1 MSWLLDFYNFR
12 IVGQYLDIFIEGIIA
27 TLWLSLVC
35 LILSIFFG
43 IFIAL
48 MRMSPIGLIWRT
60 AAAYIQVIRA
70 TPLLIQIY
78 LIYYGLPALLPI
90 GNFFDETATAIIALT
105 IHTTP
110 FMAEIIRAGIGSVDK
125 GQEEGALSMG
135 FTPSQSLF
143 HIVLPQAISNVIP
156 PLVGQTAI
164 LIKDTSL
171 FSIIAVFE
179 LMGAGITMFSET
191 IIATESYVTTAICY
205 LFIYTLTLILAAYV
219 QKKLGGSAWRTA
231 Y

>member
-12 IVGQYLDIFIEGIIA
+12 VVGQYLDIFIEGIIA

-35 LILSIFFG
+35 LILSVFFG
-43 IFIAL
+43 IFLAL
-48 MRMSPIGLIWRT
+48 MRMSPLGIIWRT
-60 AAAYIQVIRA
+60 AAVYIQVIRS

-90 GNFFDETATAIIALT
+90 GNFFDETSTAIIALT
-105 IHTTP
+105 LHTTP
-110 FMAEIIRAGIGSVDK
+110 FMAEIIRAGIESVDK
-125 GQEEGALSMG
+125 GQQEGALSMG
-135 FTPSQSLF
+135 FSRTQSLF
-143 HIVLPQAISNVIP
+143 YVVLPQAISNVIA

-205 LFIYTLTLILAAYV
+205 LFIYSLTLILAAYI
-219 QKKLGGSAWRTA
+219 QKKLGGTAWRTH
-231 Y
+231 